1 MYDHFNNITLIGSGM
16 GGEVSDNIIIT
27 DVYQDSVYHNLVAI
41 NGIDENALGAIYDY
55 HVDISNTIQ
64 SSHSINIFPNPTTG
78 LVSINL
84 GKDERNIKIKLI
96 NCLGQSIFTKQLDSA
111 NILTFNIEAPTGVY
125 FLRIENLNGKVKTF
139 KILKN

>member
-41 NGIDENALGAIYDY
+41 NGTDENTLGAIYDY
-55 HVDISNTIQ
+55 PVDISNTIQ